1 VINEVRLIK
10 KDRIR
15 LNEKGYFMKTN
26 VEEISSIKKKVFI
39 EIPEDQVNKEVESL
53 YKDLGKKAKIKG
65 FRPGKVPRNILER
78 YFKDYVKGEVIQK
91 LIQDTYPQALSET
104 DLQPVSPP
112 VIDPGEFE
120 GGKPFQYSAVIEVKP
135 DIKLEGYTGLKIEG
149 KKEEVKD
156 EEVEE
161 RLKALQN
168 LHANLKTISEARPI
182 QAGDYVIIDYEA
194 SMGGKPL
201 EGGKAIDFTLEVGS
215 GQFIPALEEKL
226 IGLKPEEEREIEVS
240 FPEDYGYQKWAG
252 KTISFHVKI
261 KEIKEKI
268 LPPLDDE
275 FAKDLGDYSSFEE
288 LKAKLRGEI
297 EKEKE
302 LALERRLKDQL
313 VDQLLEANPFEVP
326 ESLVE
331 EQAKAMVSDTKLKLA
346 AQGVVLKNLG
356 VAEEKLQEDYKT
368 TAQKQVKTFVILDKI
383 ASQEGIAVTDEE
395 ADDRL
400 KEMSERM
407 HQTFDVVKRYYEK
420 NGLLPE
426 VKAGIIRDKI
436 LNFLLEKAN
445 VNYV

>member
-1 VINEVRLIK
+1 
-10 KDRIR
+10 
-15 LNEKGYFMKTN
+15 MKAN
-26 VEEISSIKKKVFI
+26 VEEISSIKKKVSI
-39 EIPEDQVNKEVESL
+39 EISEDQVNKEVESF

-65 FRPGKVPRNILER
+65 FRPGKVPRDILER
-78 YFKDYVKGEVIQK
+78 YFKDYVKAEVIQK
-91 LIQDTYPQALSET
+91 LIEETYPQALSET
-104 DLQPVSPP
+104 DLHPVSPP
-112 VIDPGEFE
+112 VIDPGGFE
-120 GGKPFQYSAVIEVKP
+120 DGKPFQYSAMIEVKP
-135 DIKLEGYTGLKIEG
+135 DIQLEEYTGLKIEG

-182 QAGDYVIIDYEA
+182 QTGDYVIVDYEA
-194 SMGGKPL
+194 RLGGKPL
-201 EGGKAIDFTLEVGS
+201 EGGKAIDFTVEVGS
-215 GQFIPALEEKL
+215 GQFIPAFEEKL
-226 IGLKPEEEREIEVS
+226 IGLKPEEEKEIEVS

-288 LKAKLRGEI
+288 LKVKLKGEI

-302 LALERRLKDQL
+302 LALERQLKDQV
-313 VDQLLEANPFEVP
+313 VDQLLEINPFDVP
-326 ESLVE
+326 ESLVG
-331 EQAKAMVSDTKLKLA
+331 EQAKAMVSDTKLRLA
-346 AQGVVLKNLG
+346 AQGVALKKIG
-356 VAEEKLQEDYKT
+356 VSEEKLQEDYKAM
-368 TAQKQVKTFVILDKI
+368 AQKQVRTFLILEKI
-383 ASQEGIAVTDEE
+383 AGAEGIAVTDEE

-400 KEMSERM
+400 REMSERM
-407 HQTFDVVKRYYEK
+407 YQKFDVVKRYYEK

-426 VKAGIIRDKI
+426 VKAGIIRDKT

-445 VNYV
+445 ISYV

>member
-1 VINEVRLIK
+1 
-10 KDRIR
+10 
-15 LNEKGYFMKTN
+15 MKTS

-39 EIPEDQVNKEVESL
+39 EIPEDQVNKEVESF

-78 YFKDYVKGEVIQK
+78 YFKDYVKTEVVQK
-91 LIQDTYPQALSET
+91 LIQDTYPQALSEI

-120 GGKPFQYSAVIEVKP
+120 GGKSFQYSAVIEVKP

-161 RLKALQN
+161 RLRALQN

-182 QAGDYVIIDYEA
+182 QAGDYVIVDYEA

-201 EGGKAIDFTLEVGS
+201 EGGKAIDFTVEVGS

-226 IGLKPEEEREIEVS
+226 IGLKPEEEKEIEVS

-288 LKAKLRGEI
+288 LKAKLKGEI

-302 LALERRLKDQL
+302 LVLERQLKDQV

-331 EQAKAMVSDTKLKLA
+331 EQTKAMVSDTKLKLA

-356 VAEEKLQEDYKT
+356 VTEEKLQEDYKAM
-368 TAQKQVKTFVILDKI
+368 AQKQVKTFLILDKI

-400 KEMSERM
+400 KEMAERM
-407 HQTFDVVKRYYEK
+407 HQKFDVVKRYYEK

>member
-1 VINEVRLIK
+1 
-10 KDRIR
+10 
-15 LNEKGYFMKTN
+15 MKTS

-39 EIPEDQVNKEVESL
+39 EIPEDQVNKEVESF

-78 YFKDYVKGEVIQK
+78 YFKDYVKTEVVQK
-91 LIQDTYPQALSET
+91 LIQDTYPQALSEI
-104 DLQPVSPP
+104 DLEPVSPP

-120 GGKPFQYSAVIEVKP
+120 GGKSFQYSAVIEVKP

-161 RLKALQN
+161 RLRALQN

-182 QAGDYVIIDYEA
+182 QAGDYVIVDYEA

-201 EGGKAIDFTLEVGS
+201 EGGKAIDFTVEVGS

-226 IGLKPEEEREIEVS
+226 IGLKPEEEKEIEVS

-288 LKAKLRGEI
+288 LKAKLKGEI

-302 LALERRLKDQL
+302 LVLERQLKDQV

-331 EQAKAMVSDTKLKLA
+331 EQAKAMISDMKLKLA

-356 VAEEKLQEDYKT
+356 VTEEKLQEDYKAM
-368 TAQKQVKTFVILDKI
+368 AQKQVKTFLILDKI
-383 ASQEGIAVTDEE
+383 ASQEGISVTDEE

-400 KEMSERM
+400 KEMAERM
-407 HQTFDVVKRYYEK
+407 HQKFDVVKRYYEK
-420 NGLLPE
+420 NGLFPE

>member
-1 VINEVRLIK
+1 
-10 KDRIR
+10 
-15 LNEKGYFMKTN
+15 MKTS

-39 EIPEDQVNKEVESL
+39 EIPEDQVNKEVESF

-78 YFKDYVKGEVIQK
+78 YFKDYVKTEVVQK

-120 GGKPFQYSAVIEVKP
+120 GGKSFQYSAVIEVKP

-161 RLKALQN
+161 RLRALQN

-182 QAGDYVIIDYEA
+182 QAGDYVIVDYEA

-201 EGGKAIDFTLEVGS
+201 EGGKAIDFTVEVGS

-226 IGLKPEEEREIEVS
+226 IGLKPEEEKEIEVS

-288 LKAKLRGEI
+288 LKAKLKGEI

-302 LALERRLKDQL
+302 LVLERQLKDQL

-331 EQAKAMVSDTKLKLA
+331 EQTKSMVSDTKLKLA

-356 VAEEKLQEDYKT
+356 VTEEKLQEDYKAM
-368 TAQKQVKTFVILDKI
+368 AQKQVKTFLILDKI

-400 KEMSERM
+400 KEMAERM
-407 HQTFDVVKRYYEK
+407 HQKFDVVKRYYEK
-420 NGLLPE
+420 NELLPE

>member
-1 VINEVRLIK
+1 
-10 KDRIR
+10 
-15 LNEKGYFMKTN
+15 MKAN
-26 VEEISSIKKKVFI
+26 VEEISSIKKKVSI
-39 EIPEDQVNKEVESL
+39 EIPEGQVNKEVESF

-78 YFKDYVKGEVIQK
+78 YFKDYVKAEVIQK

-120 GGKPFQYSAVIEVKP
+120 DGKSFQYSAVIEVKP

-149 KKEEVKD
+149 KKEGVKD

-168 LHANLKTISEARPI
+168 LHANLKTILEVRPI
-182 QAGDYVIIDYEA
+182 QAGDYVIVDYEA
-194 SMGGKPL
+194 SLGGKPL

-226 IGLKPEEEREIEVS
+226 IGLKPEEEKEIEVS
-240 FPEDYGYQKWAG
+240 FPQDYGYQKWAG

-288 LKAKLRGEI
+288 LKAKLKGEI

-302 LALERRLKDQL
+302 LTLERQLKDQL

-331 EQAKAMVSDTKLKLA
+331 EQAKTMVSDTKLRLA

-356 VAEEKLQEDYKT
+356 VSEEKLQEDYKAM
-368 TAQKQVKTFVILDKI
+368 AQKQVRTFLILDKI
-383 ASQEGIAVTDEE
+383 AGQEGIAVTDEE
-395 ADDRL
+395 AEDRL

-407 HQTFDVVKRYYEK
+407 HQKFDVLKRYYEK

>member
-1 VINEVRLIK
+1 
-10 KDRIR
+10 
-15 LNEKGYFMKTN
+15 MKAS
-26 VEEISSIKKKVFI
+26 VEEISSIKKKVSI
-39 EIPEDQVNKEVESL
+39 EIPEDQVTQEVESF

-65 FRPGKVPRNILER
+65 FRPGKVPRDILER
-78 YFKDYVKGEVIQK
+78 YFKDYIKAEVIQK
-91 LIQDTYPQALSET
+91 LIQDTYPQALSEAN
-104 DLQPVSPP
+104 LQPVSPP
-112 VIDPGEFE
+112 VVDPGEFE
-120 GGKPFQYSAVIEVKP
+120 NGKPFQYSAVIEVKP

-156 EEVEE
+156 EEVGE

-168 LHANLKTISEARPI
+168 LHANLKAISEARPI

-194 SMGGKPL
+194 SLGGKPL
-201 EGGKAIDFTLEVGS
+201 EGGKAIDFTVEVGS

-226 IGLKPEEEREIEVS
+226 IGLKSEEEKEIEVS
-240 FPEDYGYQKWAG
+240 FPEDYGYKKWAG

-275 FAKDLGDYSSFEE
+275 FAKDLGDYASFEE
-288 LKAKLRGEI
+288 LKAKLKGEI

-302 LALERRLKDQL
+302 LGLERQLKDQV

-326 ESLVE
+326 DSLVE
-331 EQAKAMVSDTKLKLA
+331 EQAKAMVSDTKLRLA
-346 AQGVVLKNLG
+346 AQGVVLKNLS
-356 VAEEKLQEDYKT
+356 VSEEKLQEDYKVM
-368 TAQKQVKTFVILDKI
+368 AQKQVKTFLILEKI
-383 ASQEGIAVTDEE
+383 AGQEGIAVTDDE

-400 KEMSERM
+400 REMSERM
-407 HQTFDVVKRYYEK
+407 HQKFDVVKRYYEK

-426 VKAGIIRDKI
+426 VKDGIIRDKT

-445 VNYV
+445 INYI

>member
-1 VINEVRLIK
+1 
-10 KDRIR
+10 
-15 LNEKGYFMKTN
+15 MKAN
-26 VEEISSIKKKVFI
+26 VEEISSIKKKVSI
-39 EIPEDQVNKEVESL
+39 EIPEDQVNKEVESF

-65 FRPGKVPRNILER
+65 FRPGKVPRNILVR
-78 YFKDYVKGEVIQK
+78 YFKDYVKAEVIQK

-120 GGKPFQYSAVIEVKP
+120 DGKSFQYSAVIEVKP

-149 KKEEVKD
+149 KKEGVKD

-168 LHANLKTISEARPI
+168 LHANLKTILEVRPI
-182 QAGDYVIIDYEA
+182 QAGDYVIVDYEA
-194 SMGGKPL
+194 SLGGKPL
-201 EGGKAIDFTLEVGS
+201 EGGRAIDFTLEVGS

-226 IGLKPEEEREIEVS
+226 IGLKPEEEKEIEVS
-240 FPEDYGYQKWAG
+240 FPQDYGYQKWAG

-288 LKAKLRGEI
+288 LKAKLKGEI

-302 LALERRLKDQL
+302 LTLERQLKDQL

-331 EQAKAMVSDTKLKLA
+331 EQAKTMVSDTKLRLA

-356 VAEEKLQEDYKT
+356 VSEEKLQEDYKAM
-368 TAQKQVKTFVILDKI
+368 AQKQVRTFLILDKI
-383 ASQEGIAVTDEE
+383 AGQEGIAVTDEE
-395 ADDRL
+395 AEGRL

-407 HQTFDVVKRYYEK
+407 HQKFDVLKRYYEK